1 MPIVKFITYYVVL
14 MFLMPIT
21 VLAEEEKTPSH
32 VYQVAEDII
41 SEIEILRESIGI
53 DDIPNEPEAQRG
65 KAPIHVYGKGL
76 ELMEKISKAQRKL
89 GMTPVEVGEIPLRE
103 VSPGDVFE
111 LVSAILLQLRNMK
124 EQLVIS
130 DKIEEAK
137 LVGAKMPSDVYEN
150 LWMASYMLDG
160 LVPPIKPKDV
170 YRNIQYLHGEMRL
183 IATKLGVSLDLNAPE
198 VTGRKR
204 LKNIGQQALF
214 ALYKVSE
221 LEKRITGLAAASVPE
236 VILVRIRSSDIYDL
250 TNMLMAEMVRLK
262 VHFNIDLPRGNE
274 ATPPKVKTN
283 EVFAQMHLVVKNL
296 EKLIKAVAA
305 NAASDAT
312 KK

>member
-1 MPIVKFITYYVVL
+1 MPIVKFISYYIIL

-21 VLAEEEKTPSH
+21 VLADEEKTPSD
-32 VYQVAEDII
+32 VYQVSENII
-41 SEIEILRESIGI
+41 SEIGILREAIGV
-53 DDIPNEPEAQRG
+53 DDEPNEPEAQRG
-65 KAPIHVYGKGL
+65 KTPIHVYGKGL
-76 ELMEKISKAQRKL
+76 ELLEKISKAQRKL
-89 GMTPVEVGEIPLRE
+89 GMTPAEVGEIPLRDITP
-103 VSPGDVFE
+103 SDVFE
-111 LVSAILLQLRNMK
+111 LVSAILLQLQNMK

-150 LWMASYMLDG
+150 LWLASYMLDG

-183 IATKLGVSLDLNAPE
+183 IATKLDISLDLDPPE
-198 VTGRKR
+198 ITGRKR

-214 ALYKVSE
+214 ALYKISE
-221 LEKRITGLAAASVPE
+221 LEKRIAMIAASVPE

-250 TNMLMAEMVRLK
+250 TNMLMAEMVRIK
-262 VHFNIDLPRGNE
+262 VHLKISLPRGE
-274 ATPPKVKTN
+274 QPTPPKVKTN
-283 EVFAQMHLVVKNL
+283 EVFGQMHLVVKNL
-296 EKLIKAVAA
+296 EKIIKAVAA
-305 NAASDAT
+305 